1 MKANR
6 LSILIRGELL
16 RLHKYNVFFISIL
29 IAIIWGVVL
38 YFVESNI
45 FNALLP
51 FLILVDATMMSLMYI
66 GSVMFFE
73 KKESTLSSI
82 LVTPVTNQEI
92 IWSKIIA
99 NTLHNLLST
108 SLIIAVFIFLKDVEI
123 RYLLM
128 FVAITATTA
137 VFTGLGLLLSYFQK
151 DFTTMLTNLM
161 LLMFVFL
168 IPSALYEFNVLKAN
182 VWEYILLFNP
192 VQAASEIIGGGFS
205 NFEIGWKY
213 YFSLGYI
220 IIGGFIAY
228 KFLILP
234 KFNAYAVSISG
245 V

>member
-73 KKESTLSSI
+73 KKESTLSSV
-82 LVTPVTNQEI
+82 LVTPVSNQEI

-108 SLIIAVFIFLKDVEI
+108 SLIIIVFIFIKDVEI

-128 FVAITATTA
+128 LIAIISITA
-137 VFTGLGLLLSYFQK
+137 VFTGLGLLLSYYQK

-161 LLMFVFL
+161 LLMFIFL
-168 IPSALYEFNVLKAN
+168 LPSALYGFNVLKADA
-182 VWEYILLFNP
+182 WEYILLLNP
-192 VQAASEIIGGGFS
+192 VQAASEIINGGFKTID
-205 NFEIGWKY
+205 IGWKY
-213 YFSLGYI
+213 YFSLGYML
-220 IIGGFIAY
+220 IGGFAAY

-234 KFNAYAVSISG
+234 RFNAYAVSISG

>member
-16 RLHKYNVFFISIL
+16 RLHKYNVFFISVF

-73 KKESTLSSI
+73 KKESTLSSV

-108 SLIIAVFIFLKDVEI
+108 SLIIIAFIFIKDVEI
-123 RYLLM
+123 RYTLM
-128 FVAITATTA
+128 LIAIISITA
-137 VFTGLGLLLSYFQK
+137 VFTGLGLLLSYYQK

-161 LLMFVFL
+161 LLMFIFL
-168 IPSALYEFNVLKAN
+168 LPSALYGFNVLKGDA
-182 VWEYILLFNP
+182 WEYILLLNP
-192 VQAASEIIGGGFS
+192 VQAASEIISGGFR
-205 NFEIGWKY
+205 NIDIGWKY
-213 YFSLGYI
+213 YFSLGYM
-220 IIGGFIAY
+220 IIGGFVAY

-234 KFNAYAVSISG
+234 KFNAYAISISG